1 MTQDNEHKQRQSE
14 AAPAAEEELVVL
26 SIAVAIAYFHVT
38 DAPRQAGERDALGE
52 LLPLVA
58 MALSAVAPIRRA
70 DGTPLSEAEVDELLF
85 RRKAGGAAS
94 ASTLAQLRIRRGE
107 LDKAMAIL
115 KEARVA
121 FGRTP

>member
-1 MTQDNEHKQRQSE
+1 MAKDNEQKQRYGE
-14 AAPAAEEELVVL
+14 APQTAEDELIVL
-26 SIAVAIAYFHVT
+26 SIAAAITYFHVT
-38 DAPRQAGERDALGE
+38 DTPRQAGERDSLGE

-70 DGTPLSEAEVDELLF
+70 DDTPLSEAEVDELLF
-85 RRKAGGAAS
+85 RRKPGGAAS
-94 ASTLAQLRIRRGE
+94 AGTLAQLRMRRSE